1 MSDPTPLRRRL
12 GAAALVAAGVLVA
25 ASLALKVV
33 DTEEPRALLE
43 AIAAAPDR
51 FAAGTLLQLA
61 AAACLLAALPVFLW
75 LLRGRGGRLGAAAI
89 GLLYAS
95 TLGNVG
101 DAGASAYQ
109 WAAATDG
116 VSAAD
121 VALVERAQESAA
133 GVAVS
138 LLVLVGLLGFPL
150 LAAALYRAR
159 TTPPAVPALIAAA
172 FVSFFFPIPELVG
185 GLLLVAAFGLVARQ
199 LVDEREAVRLT
210 YSYIGIYS
218 RHGTSSDH
226 GGRVQRGG
234 RAPAAAD
241 PRRSSPAASG
251 P

>member
-1 MSDPTPLRRRL
+1 MRRSTVGRAGRRRCALPPLGLRHVRSHPLRRRL

-33 DTEEPRALLE
+33 DTEDPRALLE

-95 TLGNVG
+95 TLGNAG

-121 VALVERAQESAA
+121 VAIVERAQESAA

-210 YSYIGIYS
+210 HSYIGI
-218 RHGTSSDH
+218 
-226 GGRVQRGG
+226 
-234 RAPAAAD
+234 
-241 PRRSSPAASG
+241 
-251 P
+251 

>member
-1 MSDPTPLRRRL
+1 VQDVDLALGELAQRPRGLGGCGKPRERLDHPARDARAEQRIARGDGPHSIDQLLGRRL
-12 GAAALVAAGVLVA
+12 
-25 ASLALKVV
+25 
-33 DTEEPRALLE
+33 LE
-43 AIAAAPDR
+43 QE
-51 FAAGTLLQLA
+51 AGTLLQLA

-121 VALVERAQESAA
+121 VAIVERAQESAA

-172 FVSFFFPIPELVG
+172 FVSFFFPIPKLVG
-185 GLLLVAAFGLVARQ
+185 GLLVVAAFGLVAR
-199 LVDEREAVRLT
+199 
-210 YSYIGIYS
+210 
-218 RHGTSSDH
+218 TS
-226 GGRVQRGG
+226 V
-234 RAPAAAD
+234 
-241 PRRSSPAASG
+241 RRSA
-251 P
+251 

>member
-1 MSDPTPLRRRL
+1 MRRSTVGRGGRRRRAFPPLGLRHVRSHPLRRRL
-12 GAAALVAAGVLVA
+12 GAAALGAAGVLVA

-33 DTEEPRALLE
+33 DTEDPRALLE

-101 DAGASAYQ
+101 DAGASAYR

-121 VALVERAQESAA
+121 VAIVERAQESAA

-138 LLVLVGLLGFPL
+138 LLVVVGLLGF
-150 LAAALYRAR
+150 RCS
-159 TTPPAVPALIAAA
+159 PP
-172 FVSFFFPIPELVG
+172 
-185 GLLLVAAFGLVARQ
+185 RC
-199 LVDEREAVRLT
+199 T
-210 YSYIGIYS
+210 
-218 RHGTSSDH
+218 
-226 GGRVQRGG
+226 
-234 RAPAAAD
+234 APG
-241 PRRSSPAASG
+241 PRRP
-251 P
+251 PCRR